1 MVPKALAAS
10 IDIFIAHY
18 DGGREWYARN
28 TAWHANVTYSH
39 VNYPGWKAS
48 FVLNELVLPHH
59 QHRLSRGSAASAG
72 SARTPGTRAGATG
85 TDTADATTGSSILSK
100 YSHVWVTDADI
111 QWPSLA
117 DVNIFLN
124 VIKVGRIGMV
134 GMVGLVRMLRVV
146 GTSGVRSF
154 LPSFLNRPVIPR
166 FVTACISLR
175 AGEAATHCSTY
186 GPRLI
191 HAPRSVSRVRR

>member
-10 IDIFIAHY
+10 IDVFIAHY

-134 GMVGLVRMLRVV
+134 GMAGLMRIVATAFGL
-146 GTSGVRSF
+146 SF
-154 LPSFLNRPVIPR
+154 LAFLPRPSLHLPPFPVL
-166 FVTACISLR
+166 LR
-175 AGEAATHCSTY
+175 AGGAAAHRSTY
-186 GPRLI
+186 GARSSTK
-191 HAPRSVSRVRR
+191 APRSVSRVRR